1 MRQIGVLAAPGIYAL
16 NNMITQIKEHNENCK
31 LFREKIENI
40 KEIKPG
46 ESSSNILIIQSELFN
61 KDNINKF
68 VKFMGDKGIK
78 LRFFG
83 N

>member
-1 MRQIGVLAAPGIYAL
+1 LGTKEFIALAKRNRKILGGSMRQIGVLAAPGIYAL

-46 ESSSNILIIQSELFN
+46 ESSSNILII
-61 KDNINKF
+61 
-68 VKFMGDKGIK
+68 
-78 LRFFG
+78 
-83 N
+83 